1 MSTFNSRFR
10 DQTDLYLMTF
20 KKSNQMNEYQV
31 IFFSKFEFKM
41 FLRDTK
47 VSKIN
52 KNKVQFIL

>member
-31 IFFSKFEFKM
+31 IFFPKFEFKM